1 MKIGMQRHTR
11 GRDTIRN
18 GSADCVTNF
27 GLLDEFSGGVH
38 MMMYGS
44 NVSDCTAQ
52 QPRPNGDCAC
62 LIEDHKCLLR
72 IALCVAA
79 AAAAALALWI
89 VSFKQRTLIHSHH
102 RIAQAQYGDISTN
115 VIN

>member
-1 MKIGMQRHTR
+1 
-11 GRDTIRN
+11 
-18 GSADCVTNF
+18 
-27 GLLDEFSGGVH
+27 

-72 IALCVAA
+72 IVLCVAA
-79 AAAAALALWI
+79 AAVALGI

-102 RIAQAQYGDISTN
+102 RCAQAQYGDISTN